1 MNVSKT
7 LSCLVGALFCAS
19 VEAAP
24 AYEPNWESL
33 TQHEPP
39 EWLQDAKYGIY
50 AHWGLYSVPA
60 FGSEWYARLL
70 YRDQR
75 PDVVAYH
82 RTNYG
87 SPAEF
92 GYKDFAPLFT
102 AEKFD
107 PDALA
112 ELIKYSGAK
121 YAGLAVVHHDGFL
134 LWHSRVNAWNVGEVG
149 PRRDLYGDLV
159 ESLRRKD
166 LKVIATF
173 HLLRA
178 FDWMTPPPEKM
189 ALAEAEGWDLL
200 DPAFS
205 DIYWTARH
213 REHSEFLD
221 EWERKVREVIDKYQ
235 PDALWFDGGKFREQG
250 VEETVMGNLAY
261 YLNKETDWGRG
272 LEVLNKY
279 PTSRK
284 FNFDENFGMLT
295 FEEGRDRGR
304 TVPRPWI
311 DDMKISTRGWG
322 YLHGQEY
329 KSANEIVD
337 GLIDRVA
344 RGGGLL
350 LSLCPL
356 PDGTLNQPQID
367 VLTQMGDFLT
377 PNGEAIFNTR
387 PWIIHAEGDDAR
399 FIRKTSRGHSA
410 WKFDN
415 CDGSDIRFTRSK
427 DRKTLYAIALG
438 YPEEGKLR
446 IASLG
451 NGRMIRTDDILS
463 VTFIPSGQPLEW
475 RRSEAAMVIQ
485 LPESVSLDEVAYAVR
500 LKLKEP
506 LQLPDQ

>member
-75 PDVVAYH
+75 PDVMEYH

-107 PDALA
+107 PDAWA

-134 LWHSRVNAWNVGEVG
+134 LWHSKVNSWNVGEVG

-159 ESLRRKD
+159 DSLRRKD

-178 FDWMTPPPEKM
+178 FDWMTPPPDKM
-189 ALAEAEGWDLL
+189 AVAEEEGWDLL
-200 DPAFS
+200 DPAFR

-221 EWERKVREVIDKYQ
+221 EWKRKVREVIDTYQ
-235 PDALWFDGGKFREQG
+235 PDALWFDGGKFREEG

-322 YLHGQEY
+322 YLHDPNGRFPDPQRRGHLQHSPVDHSCRGQRCTVHPQNRPR
-329 KSANEIVD
+329 SLGLEIRQLRWIGHPVHPQQGSED
-337 GLIDRVA
+337 PLRARTWVSGRGQAQDCLAWQRQNDPHRRHPLSDLHPLGATARMETEQGCHGHPASRVGLI
-344 RGGGLL
+344 G
-350 LSLCPL
+350 
-356 PDGTLNQPQID
+356 
-367 VLTQMGDFLT
+367 
-377 PNGEAIFNTR
+377 
-387 PWIIHAEGDDAR
+387 
-399 FIRKTSRGHSA
+399 
-410 WKFDN
+410 
-415 CDGSDIRFTRSK
+415 
-427 DRKTLYAIALG
+427 
-438 YPEEGKLR
+438 
-446 IASLG
+446 
-451 NGRMIRTDDILS
+451 
-463 VTFIPSGQPLEW
+463 
-475 RRSEAAMVIQ
+475 
-485 LPESVSLDEVAYAVR
+485 
-500 LKLKEP
+500 
-506 LQLPDQ
+506 